1 MRVTH
6 LNLTDF
12 RNYTTVDVEL
22 VAGHNVFVGSNGQG
36 KTNLVEA
43 LGYLSTLGSHRVSS
57 DHAMIRAGQDA
68 AIVRAKLENGDRQV
82 LAEVQINRSAA
93 NRAQI
98 NRSAI
103 KTRDLPRYFSSVLF
117 APEDLALVRGEPSGR
132 RRFLDE
138 LLVLRAPRMSGVIT
152 DYERVLKQRNT
163 LLKSARASG
172 VKQNPLSTLEIWDE
186 RLVAFGSEII
196 EARGSLIAELLP
208 EVASAYSRI
217 AGEEHD
223 ARLSSFLSIRSG
235 STDNDAEWSDDA
247 LAGAITAAEAAT
259 DFRNSL
265 ERLRRAELDRGLT
278 LSGPHRDD
286 LVLQLNGL
294 PARGYASHGESWSFA
309 LALKLASAQVLRRES
324 SSGDPVLVLDD
335 VFAELDE
342 SRRARLASAV
352 SGFEQVLITA
362 AVLDDVPQE
371 LSAHVV
377 HIRAGRII
385 DAPIGETLSHEAD
398 AQKPVP
404 LESTPHRAQDGPVEN
419 DPVKNDTPENSDNDT
434 NPGSPDA

>member
-1 MRVTH
+1 MLVRH

-22 VAGHNVFVGSNGQG
+22 IAGPNVFVGSNGQG

-43 LGYLSTLGSHRVSS
+43 LGYLSTLGSHRVST
-57 DHAMIRAGQDA
+57 DHAMIRQGQDA
-68 AIVRAKLENGDRQV
+68 AIVRARLENGERNV
-82 LAEVQINRSAA
+82 LAEVQINRSGA
-93 NRAQI
+93 NRAQV

-138 LLVLRAPRMSGVIT
+138 LLILRNPRMSGVIA

-172 VKQNPLSTLEIWDE
+172 VKSNQLSTLEIWDE

-196 EARGSLIAELLP
+196 EARGALISEMLP
-208 EVASAYSRI
+208 EVKSAYSGI
-217 AGEEHD
+217 AGAEHD
-223 ARLSSFLSIRSG
+223 ARLSSFLSIRS
-235 STDNDAEWSDDA
+235 STAGEEHDQDEAA
-247 LAGAITAAEAAT
+247 IVGAITAEEASV
-259 DFRNSL
+259 DFKNSL
-265 ERLRRAELDRGLT
+265 ERLRRAELERGLT

-286 LVLQLNGL
+286 LVLTLNGL

-309 LALKLASAQVLRRES
+309 LALKLASAEVLRRDS
-324 SSGDPVLVLDD
+324 TSGDPVLILDD
-335 VFAELDE
+335 VFAELDQ

-352 SGFEQVLITA
+352 HGFEQVLITA
-362 AVLDDVPQE
+362 AVLDDVPPA

-377 HIRAGRII
+377 HITAGRIV
-385 DAPIGETLSHEAD
+385 DAPDAAEMSTEEDAAGAEAD
-398 AQKPVP
+398 
-404 LESTPHRAQDGPVEN
+404 D
-419 DPVKNDTPENSDNDT
+419 D
-434 NPGSPDA
+434 